1 MKKLAVVLLALKE
14 LSEHGTE
21 KYPESLVIYDSWTY
35 IPEYKEG
42 L

>member
-1 MKKLAVVLLALKE
+1 MKKLALILLALKE

-21 KYPESLVIYDSWTY
+21 KYPESLVI
-35 IPEYKEG
+35 KEG